1 MKPAAVGGFSTHSGV
16 GMVQSEAGLGRRAF
30 VVLASAATL
39 ALPPALAAQ
48 ATPFN
53 DSLLERVRALARA
66 TPGERPISLHVMKI
80 VESAGPLSNYVAG
93 ADSQRVPS
101 CFSVFQIRYRD
112 RWIVVDAGLD
122 SQAIA
127 ENYGARSS
135 VTFHRDRYDRL
146 ETALR
151 DAEHVVLTH
160 EHLDHAIGVQ
170 RGPYFQTVAAKTLL
184 SEEQL
189 RTFLDPP
196 ARGVIRLAHDSAQ
209 AFPVLRYDLLFPLA
223 PGVVLIKAPGH
234 TPGSQHV
241 YVRLASGRE
250 ILIAGDLAWQLE
262 GLDTDQQK
270 PEATSRALGE
280 DRQALQPQ
288 LEWARK
294 IAQQGEVAVVL
305 SHDSRLLDSLVS
317 RGVLVNDFDLRLR

>member
-1 MKPAAVGGFSTHSGV
+1 MIPVKTLLARRACITL
-16 GMVQSEAGLGRRAF
+16 AGLAA
-30 VVLASAATL
+30 LAV
-39 ALPPALAAQ
+39 PPALAAQ
-48 ATPFN
+48 ASPFT
-53 DSLLERVRALARA
+53 DSLLDRVRALARA
-66 TPGERPISLHVMKI
+66 TPGERPISVHVMKI
-80 VESAGPLSNYVAG
+80 VESSGPLSNYVAG

-112 RWIVVDAGLD
+112 RWVVVDAGLD
-122 SQAIA
+122 SQAIS
-127 ENYGARSS
+127 ENYGARST

-160 EHLDHAIGVQ
+160 EHLDHAIGVE

-196 ARGVIRLAHDSAQ
+196 ARGVIRLARDSAQ

-250 ILIAGDLAWQLE
+250 ILIAGDLAWQSE
-262 GLDTDQQK
+262 GLTTDQQK
-270 PEATSRALGE
+270 PEATSRNLGE
-280 DRQALQPQ
+280 DREALQLQ
-288 LEWARK
+288 LDWARK
-294 IAQQGEVAVVL
+294 IAQDGQVAVVL

-317 RGVLVNDFDLRLR
+317 RGVLVNDFDLRRR